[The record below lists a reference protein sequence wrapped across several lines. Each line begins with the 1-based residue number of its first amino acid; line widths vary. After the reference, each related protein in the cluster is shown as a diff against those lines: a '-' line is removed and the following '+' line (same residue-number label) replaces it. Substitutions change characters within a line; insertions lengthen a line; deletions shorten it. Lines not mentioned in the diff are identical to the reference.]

1 MIERLTD
8 RDFLQ
13 LYQNVVKHFKAA
25 PLSPPPISKRQLVK
39 NEVQQ
44 LINQINDL
52 RQNQVK
58 QINIV
63 ESMQKNRFRAWDKKY
78 NPALME
84 LQKATKLINQL
95 TTQKTQ
101 KDNKIKEWS
110 KQDEIYQAWKHSPYT
125 TQMRTLAEVF
135 AQPQMQER
143 LTQIQRELEKT
154 SKIIF
159 SNYNKHQN
167 MQSDQEISL

>member
-1 MIERLTD
+1 
-8 RDFLQ
+8 
-13 LYQNVVKHFKAA
+13 
-25 PLSPPPISKRQLVK
+25 
-39 NEVQQ
+39 
-44 LINQINDL
+44 
-52 RQNQVK
+52 
-58 QINIV
+58 
-63 ESMQKNRFRAWDKKY
+63 MQKNRFRAWDKKY

-101 KDNKIKEWS
+101 KDNQIKEWS

-125 TQMRTLAEVF
+125 TQMQTLAEVF

-159 SNYNKHQN
+159 SNYLIKIN
-167 MQSDQEISL
+167 L

>member
-25 PLSPPPISKRQLVK
+25 PLSPPPISKRRLVK

-63 ESMQKNRFRAWDKKY
+63 
-78 NPALME
+78 
-84 LQKATKLINQL
+84 
-95 TTQKTQ
+95 
-101 KDNKIKEWS
+101 
-110 KQDEIYQAWKHSPYT
+110 
-125 TQMRTLAEVF
+125 
-135 AQPQMQER
+135 
-143 LTQIQRELEKT
+143 
-154 SKIIF
+154 
-159 SNYNKHQN
+159 
-167 MQSDQEISL
+167 